1 MRNIVFQALF
11 PKGRFKNQKS
21 VKGKNMD
28 AIIIEGL
35 KVETVVGCFNWERQI
50 MQPLML
56 DMTIQTSLEQASNS
70 DKLEHTLNYAEIC
83 EISAKVIQ
91 DAKPEL
97 IEHAAKLVLN
107 ALFTT
112 FPTVESIMITIRK
125 PAIIAQANSVGI
137 RLERHRNDIR
147 LSSGE

>member
-1 MRNIVFQALF
+1 
-11 PKGRFKNQKS
+11 
-21 VKGKNMD
+21 MD

-35 KVETVVGCFNWERQI
+35 KVETVIGCFDWERQI
-50 MQPLML
+50 IQPLML
-56 DMTIQTSLEQASNS
+56 DLVIQTDLEQASNS
-70 DKLEHTLNYAEIC
+70 DALADTLNYAEIC
-83 EISAKVIQ
+83 EISAQVIQ
-91 DAKPEL
+91 QAQPEL

-112 FPTVESIMITIRK
+112 FTAVESIKITIRK

-147 LSSGE
+147 LSTGE

>member
-1 MRNIVFQALF
+1 MIL
-11 PKGRFKNQKS
+11 KLLS
-21 VKGKNMD
+21 KNMD

-35 KVETVVGCFNWERQI
+35 KVETVIGCFDWERQI
-50 MQPLML
+50 IQPLML
-56 DMTIQTSLEQASNS
+56 DLVIQTDLEQASNS
-70 DKLEHTLNYAEIC
+70 DALADTLNYAEIC
-83 EISAKVIQ
+83 EISTQVIQ
-91 DAKPEL
+91 QAQPEL

-112 FPTVESIMITIRK
+112 FTAIESIKITIRK

-147 LSSGE
+147 LSTGE

>member
-1 MRNIVFQALF
+1 
-11 PKGRFKNQKS
+11 
-21 VKGKNMD
+21 MD
-28 AIIIEGL
+28 AIVIEGL

-50 MQPLML
+50 IQPLML
-56 DMTIQTSLEQASNS
+56 DMNIHTNLEQASNS
-70 DKLEHTLNYAEIC
+70 DELQDTLNYAEIC

-91 DAKPEL
+91 TAAPKL

-112 FPTVESIMITIRK
+112 FPAIDSIMITIRK

-147 LSSGE
+147 PSIGE

>member
-1 MRNIVFQALF
+1 
-11 PKGRFKNQKS
+11 
-21 VKGKNMD
+21 VKGKKMD

-91 DAKPEL
+91 QAKPEL

-107 ALFTT
+107 ALFAT